1 MTNETCTAFFE
12 GIGANLAQ
20 RLEERG
26 FTSFTPVQEE
36 VLKLEDRRCDMIVRA
51 KTGSGKTLA
60 FLLPLYDEGRLE
72 KGSPRILIL
81 SPTRELAQQTAQEA
95 KWLAHGLDIVVAT
108 LVGGM
113 DMSAQIRDLRRGA
126 SVIVGTPGR
135 TLDHL
140 RKGTLDMESVHT
152 VVLDEGD
159 QMLDMGFRDELEA
172 ILDAATSRERTWLFS
187 ATMPLEMRK
196 LLKKYLEEPR
206 FLSLVE
212 EGQQHSE
219 IRHKVYQVPH
229 RRKIEGLINILLW
242 ENPKK
247 GLIFCHTKAETA
259 DVSRRLSE
267 EGFAAMCLNGD
278 MTQRERNTVLSAF
291 RKGHIALLVATNVA
305 ARGLDVPEI
314 DKVFQLGLP
323 DDVETFT
330 HRSGRT
336 GRAGER
342 GENAIILSPQEALTF
357 KTMLRQTSIE
367 VEWLDAPDSEDI
379 RHRQREMEEHI
390 LLGGSEDKIG
400 EDLLEWARR
409 LLETEE
415 PEVLVSRL
423 LEKVD
428 SHRPTGYALKEEL
441 RREQAHRSSRSE
453 RVPKADDR
461 EARVKSRGPATPVR
475 MALKSSREWN
485 VGRVLSGICN
495 ALNVS
500 GKDVSRIKI
509 RGDSVQIELSPEAL
523 KKYKSNSAALE
534 KWGFAKMEAP
544 AERSPKP
551 YPKSDKRERR
561 RITKDRKDRQKAY

>member
-1 MTNETCTAFFE
+1 M
-12 GIGANLAQ
+12 GIGANLSR

-36 VLKLEDRRCDMIVRA
+36 VLKLKDRECDMIVRA

-95 KWLAHGLDIVVAT
+95 KWLAHGWISSWRRLWAA
-108 LVGGM
+108 M

-229 RRKIEGLINILLW
+229 RRKIEG
-242 ENPKK
+242 
-247 GLIFCHTKAETA
+247 
-259 DVSRRLSE
+259 
-267 EGFAAMCLNGD
+267 
-278 MTQRERNTVLSAF
+278 
-291 RKGHIALLVATNVA
+291 
-305 ARGLDVPEI
+305 
-314 DKVFQLGLP
+314 
-323 DDVETFT
+323 
-330 HRSGRT
+330 
-336 GRAGER
+336 
-342 GENAIILSPQEALTF
+342 
-357 KTMLRQTSIE
+357 
-367 VEWLDAPDSEDI
+367 
-379 RHRQREMEEHI
+379 
-390 LLGGSEDKIG
+390 
-400 EDLLEWARR
+400 
-409 LLETEE
+409 
-415 PEVLVSRL
+415 
-423 LEKVD
+423 
-428 SHRPTGYALKEEL
+428 
-441 RREQAHRSSRSE
+441 
-453 RVPKADDR
+453 
-461 EARVKSRGPATPVR
+461 
-475 MALKSSREWN
+475 
-485 VGRVLSGICN
+485 
-495 ALNVS
+495 
-500 GKDVSRIKI
+500 
-509 RGDSVQIELSPEAL
+509 
-523 KKYKSNSAALE
+523 
-534 KWGFAKMEAP
+534 
-544 AERSPKP
+544 
-551 YPKSDKRERR
+551 
-561 RITKDRKDRQKAY
+561 